1 MYYISVVLYSKKLN
15 MRKDIGMTTEQ
26 ITNAIPPELM
36 AWLTETFSSF
46 AAIAVVVFLG
56 FALWGAF
63 QGFRRSIFRQV
74 IHVGVTFITAVIAF
88 SLTAGACEAILQS
101 FIDLTPAEFVATLE
115 QSLLENGIVLT
126 EEVKSVLSTFDM
138 ATIGYALA
146 LIINTIAA
154 PAVFAVLFGIAGL
167 VGKIVTSI
175 LCFFV
180 PKGQTLTYKILGV
193 VGGVLEGALI
203 AGVVLLPLV
212 GWVNI
217 AGGAVDVIRENAPA
231 DDEAAVEIVEFY
243 DDIVLPLEKHA
254 IFQMVGGLG
263 GNAALEKLATIDVD
277 GQKKDLRD
285 EFNVVVKLGYDIS
298 KLSETDFLALTEG
311 DKSIIDGIV
320 NECDSSI
327 IVSRITCG
335 VVNGIADAISGGVI
349 PVQVTD
355 TYYNI
360 LMEAV
365 AILGSEKTNPATL
378 GQNLTTFKN
387 VYYTLSDNGVLA
399 VFKKGE
405 NGAVATEGDI
415 TAALTNK
422 DENGDTVLNKVIN
435 ELDKNENTRSLIPL
449 VGKLAMAALYDS
461 LGIPEGSEEAYE
473 QVKETIQEVLTVDTS
488 DPNAKE
494 TIEESLTET
503 LESIGITV
511 SNNGEEGTISSEAIE
526 VMAEYVMEKQDEIK
540 EKLEQENIDVENI
553 SDADILNVILSYYTS
568 FLEENQ

>member
-1 MYYISVVLYSKKLN
+1 
-15 MRKDIGMTTEQ
+15 MTTEQ
-26 ITNAIPPELM
+26 ITNSIPPELM

-74 IHVGVTFITAVIAF
+74 IHVVVTFITAVIAF
-88 SLTAGACEAILQS
+88 SLTSGACDAILQS

-115 QSLLENGIVLT
+115 QSLLENGVVLT
-126 EEVKSVLSTFDM
+126 EEVKGVLATFDM

-154 PAVFAVLFGIAGL
+154 PAVFAILFGLIAL
-167 VGKIVTSI
+167 VGKVVTSV

-217 AGGAVDVIRENAPA
+217 AGGTVDVIRENAPA

-243 DDIVLPLEKHA
+243 DEIVLPLEKHA

-263 GNAALEKLATIDVD
+263 GNAALEKIATVEID
-277 GQKKDLRD
+277 GQKKDLRN
-285 EFNVVVKLGYDIS
+285 EFNVVIKLGYDIS

-320 NECDSSI
+320 DECDSSI

-399 VFKKGE
+399 VFKQGE
-405 NGAVATEGDI
+405 DGATATEGDI
-415 TAALTNK
+415 TAALTKK
-422 DENGDTVLNKVIN
+422 DENGDTVLNKIIN

-503 LESIGITV
+503 LENIGITV
-511 SNNGEEGTISSEAIE
+511 SDNGTDGTISSEAIE

-540 EKLEQENIDVENI
+540 EKLEQENIDIENI
-553 SDADILNVILSYYTS
+553 SDADILNVILSYYTD
-568 FLEENQ
+568 FLEDNQ

>member
-1 MYYISVVLYSKKLN
+1 
-15 MRKDIGMTTEQ
+15 MTTEQ
-26 ITNAIPPELM
+26 ITNSIPPELM

-74 IHVGVTFITAVIAF
+74 IHVVVTFITAVIAF
-88 SLTAGACEAILQS
+88 SLTSGACDTILQS
-101 FIDLTPAEFVATLE
+101 FIDLTPAEFVAALE
-115 QSLLENGIVLT
+115 QSLLENGVVLT
-126 EEVKSVLSTFDM
+126 EEVKGVLATFDM

-154 PAVFAVLFGIAGL
+154 PAVFAILFGLIAL
-167 VGKIVTSI
+167 VGKIVTSV

-243 DDIVLPLEKHA
+243 DEIVLPLEKHA

-263 GNAALEKLATIDVD
+263 GDAALEKIATVEID
-277 GQKKDLRD
+277 GQKKDLRN
-285 EFNVVVKLGYDIS
+285 EFNVVIKLGYDIS

-320 NECDSSI
+320 DECDSSI

-399 VFKKGE
+399 VFKQGE
-405 NGAVATEGDI
+405 DGATATEGDI

-422 DENGDTVLNKVIN
+422 DENGDTVLNKIIN

-511 SNNGEEGTISSEAIE
+511 SDNGAEGTISSEAIE
-526 VMAEYVMEKQDEIK
+526 VMAEYVMDKQDEIK
-540 EKLEQENIDVENI
+540 EKLEQENIDIENI
-553 SDADILNVILSYYTS
+553 SDADILNVILSYYTN
-568 FLEENQ
+568 FLEGNQ

>member
-1 MYYISVVLYSKKLN
+1 
-15 MRKDIGMTTEQ
+15 MTTEQ
-26 ITNAIPPELM
+26 ITNSIPPELM

-74 IHVGVTFITAVIAF
+74 IHVVVTFITAVIAF
-88 SLTAGACEAILQS
+88 SLTSGACDAILQS

-115 QSLLENGIVLT
+115 QSLLENGVVLT
-126 EEVKSVLSTFDM
+126 EEVKGVLATFDM

-154 PAVFAVLFGIAGL
+154 PAVFAILFGLIAL
-167 VGKIVTSI
+167 VGKIVTSV

-243 DDIVLPLEKHA
+243 DEIVLPLEKHA

-263 GNAALEKLATIDVD
+263 GDAALEKIATVEID
-277 GQKKDLRD
+277 GQKKDLRN
-285 EFNVVVKLGYDIS
+285 EFNVVIKLGYDIS

-320 NECDSSI
+320 DECDSSI

-399 VFKKGE
+399 VFKQGE
-405 NGAVATEGDI
+405 DGATATEGDI

-422 DENGDTVLNKVIN
+422 DENGDTVLNKIIN

-494 TIEESLTET
+494 TIEQSLTET
-503 LESIGITV
+503 LENIGITV
-511 SNNGEEGTISSEAIE
+511 SDNGADGTISSEAIE

-540 EKLEQENIDVENI
+540 EKLEQENIDIENI
-553 SDADILNVILSYYTS
+553 SDADILNVILSYYTN
-568 FLEENQ
+568 FLEGNQ

>member
-1 MYYISVVLYSKKLN
+1 
-15 MRKDIGMTTEQ
+15 MTTEQ
-26 ITNAIPPELM
+26 ITNSIPPELM

-74 IHVGVTFITAVIAF
+74 IHVVVTFITAVIAF
-88 SLTAGACEAILQS
+88 SLTSGACDTILQS
-101 FIDLTPAEFVATLE
+101 FIDLTPAEFVAALE
-115 QSLLENGIVLT
+115 QSLLENGVVLT
-126 EEVKSVLSTFDM
+126 EEVKGVLATFDM

-154 PAVFAVLFGIAGL
+154 PAVFAILFGLIAL
-167 VGKIVTSI
+167 VGKIVTSV

-243 DDIVLPLEKHA
+243 DEIVLPLEKHA

-263 GNAALEKLATIDVD
+263 GDAALEKIATVEID
-277 GQKKDLRD
+277 GQKKDLRN
-285 EFNVVVKLGYDIS
+285 EFNVVIKLGYDIS

-320 NECDSSI
+320 DECDSSI

-387 VYYTLSDNGVLA
+387 IYYTLSDNGVLA
-399 VFKKGE
+399 VFKQGE
-405 NGAVATEGDI
+405 DGATATEGDI

-422 DENGDTVLNKVIN
+422 DENGDTVLNKIIN

-503 LESIGITV
+503 LENIGITV
-511 SNNGEEGTISSEAIE
+511 SDNGAEGTISSEAIE
-526 VMAEYVMEKQDEIK
+526 VMAEYVMDKQDEIK
-540 EKLEQENIDVENI
+540 EKLEQENIDIENI
-553 SDADILNVILSYYTS
+553 SDADILNVILSYYTN
-568 FLEENQ
+568 FLEGNQ

>member
-1 MYYISVVLYSKKLN
+1 
-15 MRKDIGMTTEQ
+15 MTTEQ

-126 EEVKSVLSTFDM
+126 EEVKSVLATFDM

-231 DDEAAVEIVEFY
+231 DDEAAIEIVEFY

-285 EFNVVVKLGYDIS
+285 EFNVVIKLSYDIS

>member
-1 MYYISVVLYSKKLN
+1 MN
-15 MRKDIGMTTEQ
+15 TEQ
-26 ITNAIPPELM
+26 ITNSISPELM
-36 AWLTETFSSF
+36 AQLTETFSSF
-46 AAIAVVVFLG
+46 AAIAVIVFLA

-74 IHVGVTFITAVIAF
+74 IHVAVTFITAVIAF
-88 SLTAGACEAILQS
+88 SLTSGACEAILQS
-101 FIDLTPAEFVATLE
+101 FKELTPAEFAATLE
-115 QSLLENGIVLT
+115 QSLLENGVVLG
-126 EEVKSVLSTFDM
+126 EEMMSVIASFDM
-138 ATIGYALA
+138 STIGYALA

-154 PAVFAVLFGIAGL
+154 PAVFAILFGIIAI
-167 VGKIVTSI
+167 VGKVVTSV

-217 AGGAVDVIRENAPA
+217 AGGAVDVVRENAPA

-254 IFQMVGGLG
+254 IFQMVGSLG
-263 GNAALEKLATIDVD
+263 GNDALEKLATVDVD

-285 EFNVVVKLGYDIS
+285 EFNVVIKLSYSIS
-298 KLSETDFLALTEG
+298 KLSETDFLALSEG
-311 DKSIIDGIV
+311 DKSVIDGIIDD
-320 NECDSSI
+320 CGSSI
-327 IVSRITCG
+327 VISRIACG
-335 VVNGIADAISGGVI
+335 VVNGIADAISSGALPI
-349 PVQVTD
+349 QATD
-355 TYYNI
+355 DYYNI

-365 AILGSEKTNPATL
+365 AILGSEKTNPTTL

-387 VYYTLSDNGVLA
+387 IYFTLSDDGVLS
-399 VFKKGE
+399 VFNQGE
-405 NGAVATEGDI
+405 GGATAEEGDI
-415 TAALTNK
+415 TVALTKK

-473 QVKETIQEVLTVDTS
+473 QIKEGIQDVLTVDTT

-494 TIEESLTET
+494 TIAESLTET
-503 LESIGITV
+503 LEGIGITV
-511 SNNGEEGTISSEAIE
+511 SDSGTEGAISSEAIDT
-526 VMAEYVMEKQDEIK
+526 MAEYVMEKQDEIK
-540 EKLEQENIDVENI
+540 AKLEQDNIDVENI
-553 SDADILNVILSYYTS
+553 SDADILNVILSYYTNY
-568 FLEENQ
+568 LEGEN

>member
-1 MYYISVVLYSKKLN
+1 
-15 MRKDIGMTTEQ
+15 MTTEQ
-26 ITNAIPPELM
+26 ITNSIPPELM

-74 IHVGVTFITAVIAF
+74 IHVVVTFITAVIAF
-88 SLTAGACEAILQS
+88 SLTSGACDAILQS
-101 FIDLTPAEFVATLE
+101 FIDLTPAEFVAALE
-115 QSLLENGIVLT
+115 QSLLENGVVLT
-126 EEVKSVLSTFDM
+126 EEVKGVLATFDM

-154 PAVFAVLFGIAGL
+154 PAVFAILFGLIAL
-167 VGKIVTSI
+167 VGKIVTSV

-243 DDIVLPLEKHA
+243 DEIVLPLEKHA

-263 GNAALEKLATIDVD
+263 GDAALEKIATVEID
-277 GQKKDLRD
+277 GQKKDLRN
-285 EFNVVVKLGYDIS
+285 EFNVVIKLGYDIS

-320 NECDSSI
+320 DECDSSI

-387 VYYTLSDNGVLA
+387 IYYTLSDNGVLA
-399 VFKKGE
+399 VFKQSE
-405 NGAVATEGDI
+405 DGATATEGDI

-422 DENGDTVLNKVIN
+422 DENGDTVLNKIIN

-511 SNNGEEGTISSEAIE
+511 SDNGAEGTISSEAIE

-540 EKLEQENIDVENI
+540 EKLEQENIDIENI
-553 SDADILNVILSYYTS
+553 SDADILNVILSYYTN
-568 FLEENQ
+568 FLEGNQ

>member
-1 MYYISVVLYSKKLN
+1 
-15 MRKDIGMTTEQ
+15 MTTEQ

-126 EEVKSVLSTFDM
+126 EEVKSVLATFDM

-285 EFNVVVKLGYDIS
+285 EFNVVIKLSYDIS

-320 NECDSSI
+320 DECDSSI

>member
-1 MYYISVVLYSKKLN
+1 
-15 MRKDIGMTTEQ
+15 MTTEQ

>member
-1 MYYISVVLYSKKLN
+1 
-15 MRKDIGMTTEQ
+15 MTTEQ

-285 EFNVVVKLGYDIS
+285 EFNVVIKLSYDIS

-320 NECDSSI
+320 DECDSSI

-568 FLEENQ
+568 FLEGNQ